1 MLGFGLNLSLKNNV
15 GGFNL
20 KSISSLLHWYS
31 FNTGQT
37 IDSSGSSPL
46 LTQWNDQEG
55 SNNLTQSDATKQ
67 PVINNGELDFTDF
80 RDQLFFGSDVSLT
93 DFTICLVVSTDFGVD
108 TILGNLSS
116 NSVLLR
122 FGQSNE
128 NDKVRLQFDVTD
140 GSHGIQAFD
149 LEADSDFSQ
158 DTKMVFTLTRDV
170 SSNTVKMFENTT
182 QKFSA
187 NLVTAGGVSAGNS
200 PFVFDK
206 IGSHGAAQT
215 NPFSDKLYEV
225 VIFNS
230 ALSGSDFTNVIENI
244 KSRNSIS

>member
-1 MLGFGLNLSLKNNV
+1 M
-15 GGFNL
+15 
-20 KSISSLLHWYS
+20 
-31 FNTGQT
+31 
-37 IDSSGSSPL
+37 
-46 LTQWNDQEG
+46 
-55 SNNLTQSDATKQ
+55 
-67 PVINNGELDFTDF
+67 
-80 RDQLFFGSDVSLT
+80 
-93 DFTICLVVSTDFGVD
+93 
-108 TILGNLSS
+108 
-116 NSVLLR
+116 LLR

-187 NLVTAGGVSAGNS
+187 NLVTGGGVSAGNS

-206 IGSHGAAQT
+206 VGSHGAAQT
-215 NPFSDKLYEV
+215 NPFSDKLYEI

-230 ALSGSDFTNVIENI
+230 ALSDNDFTKVIENI
-244 KSRNSIS
+244 KSRNSIT